1 MALGKAIS
9 EGCSMKWSIALGVL
23 VVFTGCI
30 FTGCTGASRRVV
42 SPEVDPNTA
51 ATAAIAQYDTDGDS
65 VLSKAE
71 CKGSG
76 FDFPKWDANSDGN
89 LNENEIV
96 QRLRLY
102 ADHGTGLMNLLC
114 VVTLN
119 GRPLEDGK
127 VVFEPESFLGD
138 TIEAAEG
145 TIDLDGNVTLAIPAV
160 VAEDPVLTGI
170 RPGLYKVKIT
180 HPNVQVPA
188 KYNVETTLGFDA
200 SPIELLDTPVFRLR
214 K

>member
-1 MALGKAIS
+1 
-9 EGCSMKWSIALGVL
+9 MKWCLAFGML
-23 VVFTGCI
+23 VV

-42 SPEVDPNTA
+42 SPEIDPDTA

-76 FDFPKWDANSDGN
+76 FDFAKWDTNSDGN
-89 LNENEIV
+89 LNENEII

-102 ADHGTGLMNLLC
+102 ADHGTGLMDLMC

-119 GRPLEDGK
+119 GRPLENGK
-127 VVFEPESFLGD
+127 IVFEPEPFLGD
-138 TIEAAEG
+138 SIEAAEG
-145 TIDLDGNVTLAIPAV
+145 IIDLDGNVMVAIPEI
-160 VAEDPVLTGI
+160 VADDPVLTGI
-170 RPGLYKVKIT
+170 RPGLYKVRIT
-180 HPNVQVPA
+180 HPDVQVPA
-188 KYNVETTLGFDA
+188 KSNEETTLGFDA
-200 SPIELLDTPVFRLR
+200 SPIELLDVRQFRLR